1 MINDYGVILAEGLPY
16 RGPQQT
22 TEWFNVHYICKLL
35 RGDEQGHL
43 HRSNHGVCL
52 FSTEK
57 SVYSMICIMDPRPKV
72 SLITWT

>member
-35 RGDEQGHL
+35 RGDDQGHL

-52 FSTEK
+52 FSTE
-57 SVYSMICIMDPRPKV
+57 
-72 SLITWT
+72 